1 MKLNFLKKQNKFTHN
16 NWNNSNP
23 HRHWNYSLY
32 FFALMLVFAGIFGWY
47 FFNQNNKNINS
58 MIEEEFVSD
67 FSVIDFNKI
76 NDTVIFFQDREEQT
90 KKVLDS
96 QVNFIDP
103 SI

>member
-1 MKLNFLKKQNKFTHN
+1 
-16 NWNNSNP
+16 
-23 HRHWNYSLY
+23 
-32 FFALMLVFAGIFGWY
+32 
-47 FFNQNNKNINS
+47 